1 MTIHCS
7 LYLPCAD
14 KVVETLQSA
23 VTSLGYQ
30 FYDPFGLIPGKAYS
44 QAVRLFVAPAHGGW
58 TRILGES
65 PDPVLPPFLSKL
77 APCLWVELDG
87 TEANIRAFADGVS
100 VSPEIAF
107 PAEAD
112 CIRLALNQT
121 SSATSASLGG
131 VTLDALP
138 DDVQAL
144 SRQIDMQKAGAL
156 FNRMSGNLAKKSGA
170 EASAADLLKQPDWN
184 STGGVRVSGLL
195 KCLRILDWRQP
206 DFVTLR
212 DAYALHLR
220 RQRSPNARLYPG
232 DAETLAA
239 VPDALAYTP
248 IYAGRS

>member
-23 VTSLGYQ
+23 VASLGYQ
-30 FYDPFGLIPGKAYS
+30 FYDPFGLIPGKAYP
-44 QAVRLFVAPAHGGW
+44 QAVRLFVAPVRGGW

-65 PDPVLPPFLSKL
+65 PDPALLPLLSRL
-77 APCLWVELDG
+77 APCLWIELDG
-87 TEANIRAFADGVS
+87 SEAKIQAFADGAS
-100 VSPEIAF
+100 VTPEIAF

-121 SSATSASLGG
+121 SSATSVSLGG
-131 VTLDALP
+131 VALDALP

-144 SRQIDMQKAGAL
+144 SGQIDMKKAATM
-156 FNRMSGNLAKKSGA
+156 FNRMSSNLAKKSGA
-170 EASAADLLKQPDWN
+170 DAGAADLLKQPDWN
-184 STGGVRVSGLL
+184 STGGVRISGLMN
-195 KCLRILDWRQP
+195 CLRIPDWRQP

-212 DAYALHLR
+212 DAYALHAR
-220 RQRSPNARLYPG
+220 RRRSPNAKLYPG

-239 VPDALAYTP
+239 VPNALDYIP
-248 IYAGRS
+248 IYAGKS